1 MKRPLVLV
9 AFVLLA
15 VGLAFRAVGADA
27 PARWIVF
34 SATSPDSSTNQLFRI
49 QSSGEGLQQ
58 ITTGYLPAIA
68 PAFSPDGK
76 RIAFARSGSG
86 LFAVSPDGT
95 GLRRLTSNGRDSFP
109 VWSPDG
115 RRIAFVRPF
124 QKAWS
129 VYVVPSNGGP
139 QRRRPR
145 APPAGRPSWTQ
156 AGLLIPSGGDLVR
169 IDPATGHVLKYYGAQ
184 IDVVWGQNTV
194 AVSPDTSTLTFVGA
208 RRPDAGDKE
217 CGEGPCQRFALYI
230 ENIRTHASPRK
241 LTNDAGPA
249 AFSPDG
255 KTLAFVAQN
264 ALVLWPLA
272 GGTSTTVAT
281 GSAYPVVAAPPA
293 WQPR

>member
-9 AFVLLA
+9 GFVLLA

-27 PARWIVF
+27 AARWIVF

-139 QRRRPR
+139 QRRLPH

-217 CGEGPCQRFALYI
+217 CGEGPCQRFALYK
-230 ENIRTHASPRK
+230 ENIVKGKRPLRVVK
-241 LTNDAGPA
+241 DAGPA
-249 AFSPDG
+249 SFSPNG
-255 KTLAFVAQN
+255 RQLAFVSN
-264 ALVLWPLA
+264 GGLVLWSLA
-272 GGTSTTVAT
+272 TSTPQSIST
-281 GSAYPVVAAPPA
+281 GDVYPTVAAPPA
-293 WQPR
+293 WQP